1 MISALRSSRHSAGIA
16 GATTSSAASA
26 MSKKSMP
33 VLTPILSNTPISA
46 STGALPAPA
55 PNRRQQPSICL
66 APART
71 ASTRVGHAEP
81 EVLVAVKTDL
91 RVVAEFG
98 DQRRDPVG
106 DALEHQRTGRVD
118 HVDALAAGVGHDA
131 GLRRPASPA
140 GWCGSSSGTRRS
152 PGRARGPARSAGSTR
167 RPRCSGWRSGRSSRR
182 CSAPP

>member
-55 PNRRQQPSICL
+55 PKRRHDPSICL

-71 ASTRVGHAEP
+71 ASM
-81 EVLVAVKTDL
+81 L
-91 RVVAEFG
+91 
-98 DQRRDPVG
+98 
-106 DALEHQRTGRVD
+106 
-118 HVDALAAGVGHDA
+118 LAT
-131 GLRRPASPA
+131 P
-140 GWCGSSSGTRRS
+140 
-152 PGRARGPARSAGSTR
+152 
-167 RPRCSGWRSGRSSRR
+167 RPRFSW
-182 CSAPP
+182 P